1 MSYTEKY
8 IRAIYDSGRKD
19 LIDALERNLDISFL
33 SYDYITLEKAIASI
47 RKDIRN
53 IKYIR
58 KELQENEEFV
68 SIFTDELIK
77 YYNRYCDF
85 GRRPY
90 DMYNFLFTTIKDESI
105 ILSES
110 IRLFIRL
117 TDFYN

>member
-1 MSYTEKY
+1 VKYTKKY
-8 IRAIYDSGRKD
+8 IDAVYKSGRKD

-33 SYDYITLEKAIASI
+33 SYEYITLEKAITSI

-58 KELQENEEFV
+58 KELQEDEEFV

-90 DMYNFLFTTIKDESI
+90 DMYNFLFTILNDESI
-105 ILSES
+105 ILSEP